1 MLSIVQLIL
10 RGMIKAIAHELI
22 DDNPGEFYVSMRWT
36 RDFVKFY
43 MNWTFCKWTT
53 NVSKVSTDWMEQG
66 LI

>member
-1 MLSIVQLIL
+1 
-10 RGMIKAIAHELI
+10 MIKAIAHELI